1 MQVTQE
7 QIEPCKIALTISV
20 EPEKVSAARE
30 KAFSQLAR
38 NLQLPGF
45 RRGKVP
51 PQMARAY
58 VDQGRVKQRAMEM
71 LVEPAYAEALEE
83 TKIEPFAPADL
94 DLVEMNDDGPL
105 VFKALVPTRPVVTL
119 GPYKGLSIERHR
131 LEVTDADVE
140 RQIEE
145 LRARYAEI
153 EDVADRPAAIGDIAF
168 VDLAVQF
175 EGQEAGAD
183 LETPRASV
191 IEIGRNI
198 PDIDNGLAGMAPGE
212 TKTIEAIYPDDFPDE
227 AMRGKRATFTVT
239 LNQLRTR
246 RLPDLDDAF
255 AERQQV
261 YPDAKTMDALRGEL
275 RTGLL
280 RAAGEMADSDLRMRL
295 LGRVVDTAEIAY
307 PDVLLRS
314 EIENDARQL
323 HERLERQE
331 TTLEDYLESSGQT
344 REQVEAE
351 MAAQADRR
359 IRNGLALSEVAR
371 AESIAVEEAD
381 VEGELQRRA
390 EQARVSVAAVRAF
403 AEKQPNGM
411 DAIRDQALTKKV
423 FDFLVAASEVT
434 EKVIT
439 DAEIAAGAAPT
450 GAEVAS
456 EPAAPLPVEAAVPA
470 RRGHEASDEET
481 ESR

>member
-7 QIEPCKIALTISV
+7 QIEPCKVALTISV
-20 EPEKVSAARE
+20 EPEKVTAARE
-30 KAFSQLAR
+30 KAFGQLAR

-51 PQMARAY
+51 PHMARAY
-58 VDQGRVKQRAMEM
+58 VDPGRVKQRAMEM
-71 LVEPAYAEALEE
+71 LVDPAYAEALEE
-83 TKIEPFAPADL
+83 TKIEPFAQAEL

-145 LRARYAEI
+145 LRGRYAEF
-153 EDVADRPAAIGDIAF
+153 EDVTDRTAQIGDLGF
-168 VDLAVQF
+168 VDLTAQI
-175 EGQEAGAD
+175 EGQSAGD

-191 IEIGRNI
+191 VEIGKNI
-198 PDIDNGLAGMAPGE
+198 PDFDNGLVGMVPGE
-212 TKTIEAIYPDDFPDE
+212 TKTIEAVYPDDFPDE
-227 AMRGKRATFTVT
+227 SMRGKRATFTVT

-246 RLPDLDDAF
+246 SLPALDDAF
-255 AERQQV
+255 AERQQA
-261 YPDAKTMDALRGEL
+261 YPEAKTIDALRTEI

-295 LGRVVDTAEIAY
+295 LGRVVDTSQIAY

-314 EIENDARQL
+314 EVENDARQL
-323 HERLERQE
+323 RERLERQE

-359 IRNGLALSEVAR
+359 IRNGLVLSEVAR
-371 AESIAVEEAD
+371 SENITVEEAD
-381 VEGELQRRA
+381 VERELQRRA

-403 AEKQPNGM
+403 AEKQGGM

-423 FDFLVAASEVT
+423 FDFLVAASEVN

-450 GAEVAS
+450 GAEAEGS
-456 EPAAPLPVEAAVPA
+456 PAAPLPVEAAIPA
-470 RRGHEASDEET
+470 RRGDEAAVGDET
-481 ESR
+481 ESK